1 MPTFFSE
8 FERDELHEPVP
19 ESCIECGWIDKKG
32 NCRLRKC
39 TKAAVSR

>member
-8 FERDELHEPVP
+8 FERDELQ
-19 ESCIECGWIDKKG
+19 ESVDPACLECGQLDKSG

-39 TKAAVSR
+39 TQEAV